1 MAYPTGHSPRAGL
14 SDTPV
19 RADGDRPVEAR
30 SFSPVGAKSLTFP
43 LVTDARRE
51 LTVTLAAKPV
61 FDLVRRTH
69 VGARV
74 ARTVRRAGGE
84 SALAG
89 MHRVRLEVADLKRIE
104 VETLRHGVGLL
115 DLPGGATGVAPAF
128 WRTVASSAGRFS
140 LLYTGL
146 AADVD
151 AGLLLVE
158 IMGVDMRATA
168 EDVRTA
174 IDHLGAQRRGVIV
187 HAPPEPGMIARLA
200 PVQPRRGGDRKRRGL
215 ACGRRA
221 DCAGEGGGPGR
232 IAGQSAAFAGGGR
245 RRRRRHPRRVLRH
258 GPYDRLRRPATL
270 DLKGVTP

>member
-30 SFSPVGAKSLTFP
+30 SFSPAGAKSLTFP

-69 VGARV
+69 VGSRV

-84 SALAG
+84 SG
-89 MHRVRLEVADLKRIE
+89 LEVADLKRID

-200 PVQPRRGGDRKRRGL
+200 PVQPSCISLD
-215 ACGRRA
+215 
-221 DCAGEGGGPGR
+221 
-232 IAGQSAAFAGGGR
+232 FAGVETESAVDWRAAAELIAQARGVAR
-245 RRRRRHPRRVLRH
+245 DVLLVNLPPSR
-258 GPYDRLRRPATL
+258 GEAAAAAGATHAVFC
-270 DLKGVTP
+270 DMARMTA

>member
-1 MAYPTGHSPRAGL
+1 MAYPTGHSLPAGL

-30 SFSPVGAKSLTFP
+30 SFSPVGVKSLTFP
-43 LVTDARRE
+43 LVTEAHRE
-51 LTVTLAAKPV
+51 LTVTLAARPV
-61 FDLVRRTH
+61 FDLVRRSH

-89 MHRVRLEVADLKRIE
+89 MHRVRLEVADLKRID
-104 VETLRHGVGLL
+104 VETLRHGVSLL

-146 AADVD
+146 ATDVD

-168 EDVRTA
+168 EDVRAA

-200 PVQPRRGGDRKRRGL
+200 PVQPRCVSLDF
-215 ACGRRA
+215 
-221 DCAGEGGGPGR
+221 AGVETES
-232 IAGQSAAFAGGGR
+232 AVDWSAAAELIAQARGVARDVLLVNLPPARGEAAAAAGATHAVFR
-245 RRRRRHPRRVLRH
+245 DM
-258 GPYDRLRRPATL
+258 DRLTA
-270 DLKGVTP
+270 